1 MAFTKIGIFICGALS
16 LVFQVV
22 AAYSKPDYMQP
33 KATKDEEFEK
43 AKAAGLRVCE
53 SCNVRKE
60 EEEGGDPLKHQD

>member
-1 MAFTKIGIFICGALS
+1 M
-16 LVFQVV
+16 VFQVV